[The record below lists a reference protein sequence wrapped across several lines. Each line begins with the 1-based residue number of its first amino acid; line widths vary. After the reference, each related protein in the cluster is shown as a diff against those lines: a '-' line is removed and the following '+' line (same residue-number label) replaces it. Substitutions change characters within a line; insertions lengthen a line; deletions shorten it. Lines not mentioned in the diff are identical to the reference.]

1 MIVYDEPRVALQPGS
16 TPTVQ
21 APVAHNYAGEQM
33 QQGGAALT
41 KAGAAVPAARSCSGV
56 KPAPNRPSSS
66 SDEMPRLRVFP
77 KSVP

>member
-21 APVAHNYAGEQM
+21 APVVHNYAGEQM

-41 KAGAAVPAARSCSGV
+41 KAGVAVSTAAAELQDAVDTAAAKEAV
-56 KPAPNRPSSS
+56 DTLTPIPP
-66 SDEMPRLRVFP
+66 
-77 KSVP
+77 